1 MRTLDSIEIKAPLEK
16 TFSISQDYSCRLKWD
31 PFLSS
36 AKLIGAEPNVGAQA
50 ECISKFGVGM
60 LVEYVSFKPP
70 KVAAVKM
77 VRGPI
82 FLKSFAA
89 SWNFESMESNL
100 SKVTFCY
107 NFELASYF
115 KIFEY
120 LCHLFFANE
129 MRMRLKSLKTF
140 CEIES

>member
-1 MRTLDSIEIKAPLEK
+1 MRTLNSIEIKAPLEK
-16 TFSISQDYSCRLKWD
+16 IFSISQDYSRRLKWD

-36 AKLIGAEPNVGAQA
+36 AKLIGDEPSVGAQA
-50 ECISKFGVGM
+50 QCSSKFGLGM

-77 VRGPI
+77 VQGPF

-89 SWNFESMESNL
+89 SWNFEAIQSNQ

-115 KIFEY
+115 KIFEN
-120 LCHLFFANE
+120 LCHLFFAKE
-129 MRMRLKSLKTF
+129 MRTRLMSLKTF